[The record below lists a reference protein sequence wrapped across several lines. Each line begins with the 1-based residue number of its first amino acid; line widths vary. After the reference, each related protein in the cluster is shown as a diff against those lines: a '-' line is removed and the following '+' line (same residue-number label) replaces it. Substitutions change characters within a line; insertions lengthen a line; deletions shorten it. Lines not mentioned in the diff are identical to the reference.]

1 MTVLRST
8 DPPPSLAVSGRSSRP
23 PAPIKNAHS
32 AQRLGYDSRADVPD
46 DSDESLMLRYQQGDE
61 AAFRQLFA
69 RYGAAIYRYFFHRT
83 GRDDVASDC
92 AQSTWLNLHRAR
104 ASYRPGERLRPWLY
118 AIAANLRIDQVRSR
132 LRSREQLTA
141 DGALPDWPT
150 PSSMTATA
158 DRDGAVRRALLSL
171 PDDARHVIIL
181 HRWHD
186 LGFAEIAAILG
197 QGESAVKVRAH
208 RVYLQL
214 RKLLTD
220 GGEEP

>member
-8 DPPPSLAVSGRSSRP
+8 DPPASPPAPGRSSRP
-23 PAPIKNAHS
+23 HARIKNALPPR
-32 AQRLGYDSRADVPD
+32 RLGYYTRPDVPD
-46 DSDESLMLRYQQGDE
+46 DSDEHLMLRYQQGDE
-61 AAFRQLFA
+61 AAFRLIFA

-92 AQSTWLNLHRAR
+92 AQTTWLNLHRAR

-141 DGALPDWPT
+141 DGDLPEWPT
-150 PSSMTATA
+150 QSGVTSTA

-171 PDDARHVIIL
+171 PDDARHIIIL

-208 RVYLQL
+208 RAYLQL

-220 GGEEP
+220 GGEAP